1 MKRHVQLA
9 SCLLLSAA
17 AAAAQQLPQP
27 SAMHA
32 ISTVSLDAL
41 LQEERQLQFDRFD
54 RDTAAALGAAL
65 VARAKRAGRPVT
77 LEIRQGDEVLFAHAM
92 PGASPDHADWIR
104 RKNNLVR
111 RTGHSSFYTHNE
123 VRQSGG
129 DHDALPGL
137 DMRDYAA
144 HGGAYPIVVRGRGAV
159 GTVTVSGLPGADDH
173 ALVVAALKDHLKIG
187 ESP

>member
-1 MKRHVQLA
+1 MMRHAGFA
-9 SCLLLSAA
+9 SCLLLSVAA
-17 AAAAQQLPQP
+17 AVAQQAPP
-27 SAMHA
+27 SSAMN
-32 ISTVSLDAL
+32 TTMSLDAL

-54 RDTAAALGAAL
+54 GDTAAALGAAL
-65 VARAKRAGRPVT
+65 VARARSASRPVT
-77 LEIRQGDEVLFAHAM
+77 LEIRLGETVVFAHAM

-123 VRQSGG
+123 VRQAGG
-129 DHDALPGL
+129 DHDKLPGL
-137 DMRDYAA
+137 DMRDHAA

-173 ALVVAALKDHLKIG
+173 ALVVAALKDHLHIG
-187 ESP
+187 EQP

>member
-1 MKRHVQLA
+1 MKRHA
-9 SCLLLSAA
+9 RFATCLLLSAA
-17 AAAAQQLPQP
+17 AATAQQAPPL

-32 ISTVSLDAL
+32 TMSLDAL

-54 RDTAAALGAAL
+54 QDTAAALGAAL
-65 VARAKRAGRPVT
+65 VARAKSASRPVT
-77 LEIRQGDEVLFAHAM
+77 LEIRQGDTVLFAHAM

-123 VRQSGG
+123 VRQAGG
-129 DHDALPGL
+129 DHDKLPGL

-173 ALVVAALKDHLKIG
+173 ALVVAALKDHLHIG
-187 ESP
+187 EQP

>member
-1 MKRHVQLA
+1 MMRYIQLA
-9 SCLLLSAA
+9 SCLLLSVAA
-17 AAAAQQLPQP
+17 ATAQQPLPP
-27 SAMHA
+27 SAMHDIA
-32 ISTVSLDAL
+32 TISLDAL

-65 VARAKRAGRPVT
+65 VARAQRASRPVT
-77 LEIRQGDEVLFAHAM
+77 LEIRQGDTVLFAHAM

-111 RTGHSSFYTHNE
+111 RTGHSSFYTHHE
-123 VRQSGG
+123 VRQAGG
-129 DHDALPGL
+129 DHDKLPGL

-173 ALVVAALKDHLKIG
+173 ALVVAALKDHLQIG
-187 ESP
+187 EQP